1 MTLKSAIPA
10 ALAVS
15 MEKCREAVAF
25 PVEEAVSQVEA
36 VLEAAPAGALVVV
49 VEAALEEVVFLEGE
63 AFLGKAVLVRSGT
76 V

>member
-25 PVEEAVSQVEA
+25 PVEEAFSQVEA
-36 VLEAAPAGALVVV
+36 VLEAAPAGEVFPVEEAFP
-49 VEAALEEVVFLEGE
+49 EAAIPG
-63 AFLGKAVLVRSGT
+63 RSAT

>member
-15 MEKCREAVAF
+15 MEKCREVETF

-36 VLEAAPAGALVVV
+36 VLEAVPAGAVFPV
-49 VEAALEEVVFLEGE
+49 VEE
-63 AFLGKAVLVRSGT
+63 AFPEAAIPGRSET
-76 V
+76 A